1 MHIILKANLCFILIS
16 SFFLSFCLATEKVE
30 ANPVRSISQSAYIAL
45 ESHPKILISRND
57 IYSSQQQLTK
67 VESALLPSVSLS
79 LGIGR
84 EDSNNS
90 STKVKAGFS
99 SLDMERRESAIT
111 LSQMIFDGFNAD
123 NLRRSQLE
131 KITAEEADY
140 FNLASEVALKAIET
154 HLDVATK
161 NKILNDHLA
170 NLKVHEQIAKDIG
183 LRVRSGKDNR
193 ARVSQISARLS
204 LALANLET
212 AKTQVLSA
220 NVDYLR
226 DVGEMPSRQ
235 LNSLGQL
242 FKMPETESG
251 FLEVVI
257 RDNPFLDSKTKE
269 INAQKFVEKA
279 SQSSRLPNVY
289 FESGASWND
298 NLDGVSGRNSDAF
311 IMLRMRYNLYKGG
324 SDRAEERLAKYQAQ
338 SLRYELD
345 DLRREFKRE
354 ASRAWFSYQSN
365 AKRVSFLQDYVES
378 AQTTKIAYAQQFNIG
393 QRSLIDLLDA
403 ENELLKAKG
412 QLHEAQQALSL
423 SKYQILHLQGKLL
436 STLSLDSLVVM

>member
-257 RDNPFLDSKTKE
+257 RDNPFKNQRNKCSK
-269 INAQKFVEKA
+269 VC
-279 SQSSRLPNVY
+279 
-289 FESGASWND
+289 
-298 NLDGVSGRNSDAF
+298 
-311 IMLRMRYNLYKGG
+311 
-324 SDRAEERLAKYQAQ
+324 
-338 SLRYELD
+338 
-345 DLRREFKRE
+345 
-354 ASRAWFSYQSN
+354 
-365 AKRVSFLQDYVES
+365 
-378 AQTTKIAYAQQFNIG
+378 
-393 QRSLIDLLDA
+393 
-403 ENELLKAKG
+403 
-412 QLHEAQQALSL
+412 
-423 SKYQILHLQGKLL
+423 
-436 STLSLDSLVVM
+436 